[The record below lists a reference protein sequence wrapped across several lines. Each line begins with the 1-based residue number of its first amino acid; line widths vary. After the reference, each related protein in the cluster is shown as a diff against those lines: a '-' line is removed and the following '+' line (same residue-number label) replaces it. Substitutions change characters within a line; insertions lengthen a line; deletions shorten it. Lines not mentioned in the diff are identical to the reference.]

1 LTINDIPFPETRD
14 YVLRVLQAQRDYRH
28 TYASQLGYG

>member
-1 LTINDIPFPETRD
+1 LTIDDIPFPETRD
-14 YVLRVLQAQRDYRH
+14 YVLRVLQAQRDYRN